1 MQKLIKLTYSKTDRR
16 QVYATV
22 TLDLRPSY
30 CSIHSEDIHT
40 HKQNKF
46 CVINLKQ
53 KYKKIILVHKIK
65 IKF

>member
-1 MQKLIKLTYSKTDRR
+1 MHKLIKLTYSKTDRR
-16 QVYATV
+16 QVYAAV
-22 TLDLRPSY
+22 TLGLRPSH

-53 KYKKIILVHKIK
+53 KKHKLTELH
-65 IKF
+65 